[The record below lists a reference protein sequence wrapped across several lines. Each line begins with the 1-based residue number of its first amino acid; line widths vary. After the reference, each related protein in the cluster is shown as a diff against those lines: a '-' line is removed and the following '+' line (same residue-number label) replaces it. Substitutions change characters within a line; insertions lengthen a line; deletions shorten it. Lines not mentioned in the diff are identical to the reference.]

1 MVISRRLPRA
11 LRLWDDD
18 SFRGATPRGERGTKP
33 HMPVQVLL
41 WDIGGVFLTNGW
53 DTPARER
60 LARRFQL
67 DFAAFEA
74 RHQAV
79 VDAFERGQMDE
90 AEYWRQTVLA
100 VAAPGTVEPAALRAF
115 LRAQSRPCDET
126 LALLRELAESGRW
139 QLGMLNNESRELNQY
154 RIDYFGLNRY
164 FTVCFSSCWMDARK
178 PDALIYERALNLLQR
193 RPEEIVFT
201 DDREQN
207 LVYPRMMG
215 WRTIHFQNAAQL
227 REELR
232 RCGVDPARAA

>member
-1 MVISRRLPRA
+1 MTHSGGNAARGARHKTAHASSGLAVGYRRRVLDQWLGHARAGAPGAPFSARFRRL
-11 LRLWDDD
+11 
-18 SFRGATPRGERGTKP
+18 RGAASGGRGCFRTR
-33 HMPVQVLL
+33 Q
-41 WDIGGVFLTNGW
+41 N
-53 DTPARER
+53 
-60 LARRFQL
+60 
-67 DFAAFEA
+67 
-74 RHQAV
+74 
-79 VDAFERGQMDE
+79 DE
-90 AEYWRQTVLA
+90 AEYWRQTALA

-115 LRAQSRPCDET
+115 LRAQSRPYDEA

-215 WRTIHFQNAAQL
+215 WHTIHFQNTPQL